1 MGLISQDIQS
11 FKGGVSQ
18 QPPIIRFP
26 DQLEEQING
35 FSSEVYGLQKRPPLV
50 GAEVLADN
58 LTTATKESLKNAKWH
73 FINRDDN
80 ERYIVQITNGD
91 LAVYDLEGNKKTVNF
106 PNGKTYLNCG
116 TSLPEN
122 TFKCVTVA
130 DYTFIVNNTKKVAML
145 DDISE
150 GGWENCTLY
159 WVKTSNYGRV
169 FSIRINGE
177 EIANMITADG
187 GEAKQALWA
196 TTDIVARALWKSMNG
211 DSDDPSGGY
220 PKTDA
225 TYNTWVGVS
234 GTSEWG
240 YTSWSAGSPLPDTSW
255 NRGLL
260 GSSVLYIQKKDRSTF
275 TTDIRD
281 GYGGQSMILV
291 RNEVDNIN
299 KLPTIAPEGYI
310 LRIKGRQSS
319 GTDDDYYV
327 KWDSSKSVWA
337 ECVAPNIPYKIDN
350 STMPWGLVREADGSF
365 TFKTLTWDERKSGD
379 EDTNPDPSFI
389 GQTISDVFFFRNR
402 LGFVSGENIILSESS
417 NFFNFW
423 FKSAAVLADTDTIDV
438 AVSDNKV
445 VDLTH
450 AIPYS
455 RELILFSREGQFVL
469 SSDGTMSPKSVKC
482 DKITGFTYAPNVSP
496 VNVGSNIFFFNT
508 RSEFGSLMRFY
519 TIQDG
524 TENKEAIDVSS
535 HVPSY
540 IPKNIK
546 RLSGNT
552 TYDLILLANKS
563 RYVYTYKYILQA
575 GQELQ
580 QSWSKWDFGEK
591 AEVLCAE
598 MIDDTIYFVLFYGGL
613 LVLSKANL
621 KNNIVDFSDEPFR
634 LFIDFKEKVSNVG
647 TYNDYTGNTTIH
659 LEDVLSWRNHSTYT
673 FPTGESG
680 EGWVLVDSEGQYYEI
695 DPTDGAILDGDRTN
709 EMFFIGRVITSTYQL
724 STIKIKTGSSSGS
737 VASENEGRLQ
747 LRYFWVNY
755 TESGLFS
762 IFVKDIGRNQTYKYV
777 CTSKIASKYD
787 NLLGLATLHSG
798 KFKFP
803 VQRNTDD
810 VTITIS
816 DSSPQPLTIVSGG
829 WEGLYV
835 RRNQKV

>member
-1 MGLISQDIQS
+1 MSLISQDIQS

-50 GAEVLADN
+50 GANVLADN
-58 LTTATKESLKNAKWH
+58 LTSTKESYKNAKWH
-73 FINRDDN
+73 FINRDDT
-80 ERYIVQITNGD
+80 ERYIVCITNGN
-91 LAVYDLEGNKKTVNF
+91 LTIYDLDGNKKTVNF
-106 PNGKTYLNCG
+106 PNGKSYLNCG
-116 TSLPEN
+116 SSLPEN

-130 DYTFIVNNTKKVAML
+130 DYTFIVNTSKTVEMTS
-145 DDISE
+145 DVSTD
-150 GGWENCTLY
+150 GWENCTLY
-159 WVKTSNYGRV
+159 WVKTSNYGRIY
-169 FSIRINGE
+169 SIRINGSE
-177 EIANMITADG
+177 VANMITADG

-196 TTDIVARALWKSMNG
+196 TTDVVAKALWKSMNG
-211 DSDDPSGGY
+211 DSDDPNGGY
-220 PKTDA
+220 FETD
-225 TYNTWVGVS
+225 YSYDNWIQKS
-234 GTSEWG
+234 GTAEWG
-240 YTSWSAGSPLPDTSW
+240 YTKWSAGSPLPLSTW

-260 GSSVLYIQKKDRSTF
+260 GSSVLYIQRKDKATF
-275 TTDIRD
+275 TTDIKD

-310 LRIKGRQSS
+310 LRVKGTQSS
-319 GTDDDYYV
+319 DNEDDYWV
-327 KWDSSKSVWA
+327 KWDSSKSVWS
-337 ECVAPNIPYKIDN
+337 ECVAPNTPYKIN
-350 STMPWGLVREADGSF
+350 NETMPWGLVREADGTF
-365 TFKTLTWDERKSGD
+365 TFKVLEWDERKSGD

-389 GQTISDVFFFRNR
+389 GQKINDIFFFRNR
-402 LGFVSGENIILSESS
+402 LGLISGENIILSESS

-423 FKSAAVLADTDTIDV
+423 FKSSAVLADTDTIDV

-445 VDLTH
+445 VNLTH
-450 AIPYS
+450 AVPYGG
-455 RELILFSREGQFVL
+455 ELILFSREGQFVL

-540 IPKNIK
+540 IPKDIK

-552 TYDLILLANKS
+552 TYDLILLANKT
-563 RYVYTYKYILQA
+563 RYVYTYKYILQG

-580 QSWSKWDFGEK
+580 QSWSKWDFGDK

-613 LVLSKANL
+613 LILTKANL
-621 KNNIVDFSDEPFR
+621 KNNIIDFSDEPFR
-634 LFIDFKEKVSNVG
+634 LFIDFKEEVSNVG
-647 TYNDYTGNTTIH
+647 TYNDYTTNTTIN
-659 LEDVLSWRNHSTYT
+659 LEEVVSWRNHSSYT
-673 FPTGESG
+673 FPTGEAG
-680 EGWVLVDSEGQYYEI
+680 TGWYLVDSEGQFYEF
-695 DPTDGAILDGDRTN
+695 DDDGKAVLDSDRTK
-709 EMFFIGRVITSTYQL
+709 EKFFVGRSITSTYQL
-724 STIKIKTGSSSGS
+724 STIKIKSGSSSGG
-737 VASENEGRLQ
+737 VTSENEGRLQ
-747 LRYFWVNY
+747 LRYFWLNY
-755 TESGLFS
+755 TESG
-762 IFVKDIGRNQTYKYV
+762 IFTVTVRDIGRKQEYKYI
-777 CTSKIASKYD
+777 CTSKIVSQYD
-787 NLLGLATLHSG
+787 NILGVSTLHSG

-835 RRNQKV
+835 RRNQKM